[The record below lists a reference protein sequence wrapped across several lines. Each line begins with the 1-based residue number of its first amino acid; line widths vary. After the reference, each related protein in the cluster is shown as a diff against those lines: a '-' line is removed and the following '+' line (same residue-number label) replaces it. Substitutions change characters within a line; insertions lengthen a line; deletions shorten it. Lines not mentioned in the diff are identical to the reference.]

1 MLRGFYFI
9 VNGAN
14 TTELS
19 FYVFSVK
26 EKPKLRSKVC
36 KSSILSILLAKNMSN
51 IKEGIN
57 SLEVPTPN
65 KRRLSLIKNDDFAF
79 PSHKRKEQIA
89 LNNDTINSQNSSYHE
104 GSLSDIPNSLSR
116 ESVSPSVDYNH
127 DKISAYSVAKPNGN
141 NEGYEPIWKY
151 TNNPSIMRY
160 KWIRQLRNKIMLDL
174 KRHFGRDIM
183 HDRLFS
189 CLCR

>member
-9 VNGAN
+9 VSGAN
-14 TTELS
+14 IAKLS
-19 FYVFSVK
+19 FYGYSAKVQ
-26 EKPKLRSKVC
+26 PKLRQKVC
-36 KSSILSILLAKNMSN
+36 KTSILSILLAKNMSN
-51 IKEGIN
+51 IKENIN

-89 LNNDTINSQNSSYHE
+89 LNNDTIDSQNSSYHK

-127 DKISAYSVAKPNGN
+127 DKISDYSVTKPNGN

-160 KWIRQLRNKIMLDL
+160 KWIRQLRSKIMLDL